1 MFDIKIKRV
10 GLHYEAY
17 LNGKFLVS
25 GDTYAEAKADAEKGV
40 EELATIYS
48 SQSEAAA
55 TTETNELERATA

>member
-1 MFDIKIKRV
+1 MYDIQIKHV

-40 EELATIYS
+40 EELAAIYS
-48 SQSEAAA
+48 NQAAA
-55 TTETNELERATA
+55 AKDGQEFERATA

>member
-1 MFDIKIKRV
+1 MFNLKIKKV

-25 GDTYAEAKADAEKGV
+25 GDTYAEAYKDAQEGV
-40 EELATIYS
+40 EELAAIYS

-55 TTETNELERATA
+55 TAETEEFERATA

>member
-1 MFDIKIKRV
+1 MFNLKIKPV

-25 GDTYAEAKADAEKGV
+25 GDTYAEAYNEAQKGV

-48 SQSEAAA
+48 NEAAA
-55 TTETNELERATA
+55 CREAKRPKRATA